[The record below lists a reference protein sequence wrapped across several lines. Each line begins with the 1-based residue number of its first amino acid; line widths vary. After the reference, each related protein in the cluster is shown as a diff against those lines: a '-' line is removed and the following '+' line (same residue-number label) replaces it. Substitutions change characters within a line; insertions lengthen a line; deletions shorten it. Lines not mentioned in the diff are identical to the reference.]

1 MSNTGAGW
9 RNRIVEIGV
18 ADPRQLT
25 PNPRN
30 WRKHPTAQRAA
41 MTEALEQLGWLVP
54 VIVNRRTGLL
64 VDGHMRSELAAGAG
78 LSEIPVAYVDLDEAE
93 EQLALATVDPLGD
106 MARRNADKLRAL
118 LKETTVSTSAL
129 KAMTMQLDAWAAG
142 DQEGTPENR
151 GRKANQKGKA
161 WERELANRIGGERV
175 GQLGGKDDVQ
185 HPRFAIQAKVGKAFP
200 ERFWSWL
207 SAIPTLP
214 GQRRALIIGDAPGPG
229 RRRRAIVIL
238 ELREW
243 EQAEGLEPLDKEEGG
258 DL

>member
-1 MSNTGAGW
+1 MSNNSAGW

-18 ADPRQLT
+18 ADPRKLT

-30 WRKHPTAQRAA
+30 WRKHPGAQRAA
-41 MTEALEQLGWLVP
+41 MAETLEQLGWLMP

-64 VDGHMRSELAAGAG
+64 VDGHMRSELAVAAG
-78 LSEIPVAYVDLDEAE
+78 LDEIPVAYVELDETE
-93 EQLALATVDPLGD
+93 ERLALATIDPLGD
-106 MARRNADKLRAL
+106 MARRNAEKLRAL
-118 LKETTVSTSAL
+118 LKETSVSTSAL

-175 GQLGGKDDVQ
+175 GQKGGKDDVQ

-214 GQRRALIIGDAPGPG
+214 GQRRALIIGDAPGAG
-229 RRRRAIVIL
+229 YRRRAVVIL

-243 EQAEGLEPLDKEEGG
+243 EDAEGLAPFETNDEENS
-258 DL
+258 